1 MVTYSYSVALAA
13 IAGMSQAL
21 RLAEMATEK
30 QTTRSTGGS
39 SYCIAPSCTNELYR
53 AKAAGVIIHF
63 HRLPLNRKPA
73 LNTWL
78 AVAALK
84 LTNPPIAPVMS
95 ISTS

>member
-1 MVTYSYSVALAA
+1 
-13 IAGMSQAL
+13 MSQAL
-21 RLAEMATEK
+21 GLAEMATENK
-30 QTTRSTGGS
+30 TTRSTGGS
-39 SYCIAPSCTNELYR
+39 YCIAPGFINELYR

-78 AVAALK
+78 AALK
-84 LTNPPIAPVMS
+84 LTNTQIAPVMS

>member
-1 MVTYSYSVALAA
+1 
-13 IAGMSQAL
+13 MSQAL
-21 RLAEMATEK
+21 RLAEMVTEK

-39 SYCIAPSCTNELYR
+39 SYCIAPGCSNELYR

-78 AVAALK
+78 AALK
-84 LTNPPIAPVMS
+84 LTDPPIDPVMS